1 MFIRDDAWDA
11 FVMCPG
17 RPARF
22 CGCPHCDFAMASTR
36 RLRGAAMRWF
46 RNSLGLTLLAAGLA
60 HAEPENI
67 TWGELALTHPV
78 CYHTQA
84 IPITGWTQYERQSPQ
99 SEYWN
104 TVLGGTGMLWHMHHY
119 CWALIHLRRAQA
131 GGVPPQQRRYLTE
144 VAISD
149 FYYVVRQARRLPD
162 PTSFRMLPEI
172 LYRIGDAYGQLGQ
185 IAQALDAFEQSRRV
199 KPDYWPPYVGQAD
212 LMAKTGLRKDALAIL
227 ERGLVLMP
235 GDANIAA
242 AYKRLGGNPA
252 NVRAAKATVPPTA
265 ASAPQ

>member
-1 MFIRDDAWDA
+1 
-11 FVMCPG
+11 
-17 RPARF
+17 
-22 CGCPHCDFAMASTR
+22 
-36 RLRGAAMRWF
+36 MRWF
-46 RNSLGLTLLAAGLA
+46 RKGIGLALMAAGLA
-60 HAEPENI
+60 QAEPENI

-99 SEYWN
+99 SDRWN
-104 TVLGGTGMLWHMHHY
+104 SLLGGQGMLWHMHHY

-131 GGVPPQQRRYLTE
+131 AHIPPHQRKYLTE

-162 PTSFRMLPEI
+162 PRSFRMLPEI

-185 IAQALDAFEQSRRV
+185 ISQAIEAYEQSRQA
-199 KPDYWPPYVGQAD
+199 KPDYWPPYVGQAE
-212 LMAKTGLRKDALAIL
+212 LMAKSGLRRDAMAVL
-227 ERGLVLMP
+227 ERGLQIMP
-235 GDANIAA
+235 GEPNVAA

-252 NVRAAKATVPPTA
+252 SVRPIIASSPPAA
-265 ASAPQ
+265 ASGSASASAQQ